1 MFSFYCTCFGER
13 MGDQSSDE
21 LVLGGPEQE
30 DDVGRQGVPVLGQEA
45 RRVVDHLVGGG
56 GAGGGGR

>member
-1 MFSFYCTCFGER
+1 

-45 RRVVDHLVGGG
+45 RCVVDHLVGGG